1 MERFGTGKVFCRH
14 PMQRVRFRFALTLC
28 IYGKNKMN
36 NKQKKPAKEPAIRM
50 VMLPKY
56 TNPDGDIFGGVIL
69 SMIDEAAAVEA
80 QRQMHHRYVTVS
92 MDSIQFHRPVG
103 VGDIVSLWCE
113 TIRIGTSSLV
123 IHIDVL
129 ANPWRTA
136 DEHRVTE
143 ATVTMVAIDENRKAI
158 PIFPKE
164 K

>member
-1 MERFGTGKVFCRH
+1 MSG
-14 PMQRVRFRFALTLC
+14 
-28 IYGKNKMN
+28 
-36 NKQKKPAKEPAIRM
+36 KQKEPSKEPAIRM

-103 VGDIVSLWCE
+103 VGDIVSLWCQ
-113 TIRIGTSSLV
+113 TIKIGTSSLV

-129 ANPWRTA
+129 SNPRRTS
-136 DEHRVTE
+136 EEYKVTE
-143 ATVTMVAIDENRKAI
+143 ATVTMVAIDENRKSI
-158 PIFPKE
+158 PIFPK
-164 K
+164 KVV